1 LNRVQSSRFFFFGK
15 TELKQCAGIWFADSQ
30 SAKNWSTLKCGAY
43 MLHNVENTPKVT
55 WLAVLGKLSTVRLNG
70 FGGFVLFS

>member
-1 LNRVQSSRFFFFGK
+1 
-15 TELKQCAGIWFADSQ
+15 
-30 SAKNWSTLKCGAY
+30 